1 MSQPMNHNDWNTRD
15 IHYRVGIAPAPESP
29 KTSPLAKRLDT
40 SRGNQ
45 PNERTKGLIPD
56 IRINVESDESK

>member
-15 IHYRVGIAPAPESP
+15 IQYRVGIAPVPESP
-29 KTSPLAKRLDT
+29 KASSLADRLRE

-45 PNERTKGLIPD
+45 PNERTKGLIPE